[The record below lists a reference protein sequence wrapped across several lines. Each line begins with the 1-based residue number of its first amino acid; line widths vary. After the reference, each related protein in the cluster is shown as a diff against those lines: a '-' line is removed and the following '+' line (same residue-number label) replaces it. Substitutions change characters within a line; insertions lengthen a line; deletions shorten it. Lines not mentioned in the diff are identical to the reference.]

1 MLCVQLCVTLC
12 ACSDTLIYAMS
23 ATAAGE
29 EKAVEILS
37 ETVLRPKF
45 SQQEVRQLFIR
56 LPRCLLTTGFTLEVM
71 LHTVCSGILN

>member
-1 MLCVQLCVTLC
+1 MLCVR

-45 SQQEVRQLFIR
+45 SQQEVRQLFI
-56 LPRCLLTTGFTLEVM
+56 TLHA
-71 LHTVCSGILN
+71 L